1 MFSLKVFQQ
10 SNEGQGWC
18 MNHMKMINEWTT
30 NEQIL
35 ITFKNNNDV
44 NQIVEAC
51 FELQSHFKVES

>member
-18 MNHMKMINEWTT
+18 MNHMKMINGWTMD
-30 NEQIL
+30 EQIL
-35 ITFKNNNDV
+35 ITLKNNDV